1 VKEAV
6 LQERL
11 PQSRYQTYLDILA
24 GIRERAKKKQ
34 W

>member
-1 VKEAV
+1 VRTAVEA
-6 LQERL
+6 ERI
-11 PQSRYQTYLDILA
+11 PQSRYQSYLDILA